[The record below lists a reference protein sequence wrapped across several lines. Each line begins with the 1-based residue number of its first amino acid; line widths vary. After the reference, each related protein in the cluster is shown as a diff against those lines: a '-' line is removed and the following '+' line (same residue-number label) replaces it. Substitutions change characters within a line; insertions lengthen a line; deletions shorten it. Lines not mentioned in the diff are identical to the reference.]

1 MGGLSVASAFP
12 GEENQMGLS
21 NISRV
26 WAGLAACSF
35 AATAWASDFGLPSL
49 EFPYQEQAPETD
61 GDQGVAG
68 VEDSS
73 DPTSFW
79 SGWTRSVEFGLT
91 GSAGN
96 TENLNIRAIFE
107 TERETAQLRTLLRFR
122 YLYGEDEGN
131 VSENEGRVRGENDWL
146 FPGERYFVF
155 AFGVYEFDEF
165 QDWDTRLQLFG
176 GLGYEFLKERALLA
190 NGQDRA
196 TLTGRLGAGATREF
210 GGSDD
215 TWHPEA
221 LIGLDFVWEINDRN
235 TFAAGTEVFPALD
248 DFGEVRTVSYAT
260 YDVLLAEETDL
271 RLRLGV
277 EHEYDSDA
285 GDAKEN
291 DVKYFVT
298 ILATF

>member
-1 MGGLSVASAFP
+1 MRSSNKLRILAGAAALCCASA
-12 GEENQMGLS
+12 
-21 NISRV
+21 
-26 WAGLAACSF
+26 
-35 AATAWASDFGLPSL
+35 AWASDFGLPTL
-49 EFPYQEQAPETD
+49 EFPYQEQSPEAE

-68 VEDSS
+68 VEDTSG
-73 DPTSFW
+73 PTSFW

-96 TENLNIRAIFE
+96 TENLKVRGIFE
-107 TERETAQLRTLLRFR
+107 TERKTDDLRTLLRFR
-122 YLYGEDEGN
+122 YLYGEDEGS

-155 AFGVYEFDEF
+155 AFAVYEFDEF
-165 QDWDTRLQLFG
+165 QDWETRLQLFT
-176 GLGYEFLKERALLA
+176 GLGYEFLKERALLDS
-190 NGQDRA
+190 GQDRA
-196 TLTGRLGAGATREF
+196 TLTGRVGAGATREF

-248 DFGEVRTVSYAT
+248 DLGEVRTVSYAT
-260 YDVLLAEETDL
+260 YDVLLAEKTDL
-271 RLRLGV
+271 RLRMGV
-277 EHEYDSDA
+277 EHEYDSDP

-291 DVKYFVT
+291 DVKYFIT